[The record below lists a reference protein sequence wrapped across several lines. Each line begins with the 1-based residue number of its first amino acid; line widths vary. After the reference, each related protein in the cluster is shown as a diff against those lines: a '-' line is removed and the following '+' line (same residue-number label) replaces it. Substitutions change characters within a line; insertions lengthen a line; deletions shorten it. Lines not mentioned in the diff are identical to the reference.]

1 MNNSIRNITIIAHVD
16 HGKTTLIDN
25 LMKQSGSFRE
35 NEIVDERLM
44 DSGELEKE
52 RGITILAKPASINWK
67 NSRVNI
73 IDTPGHRDFA
83 AEVERVLSMADGALL
98 LIDSAEGVMPQTKFV
113 LAKALRQGLKPIVV
127 INKLDK
133 PDQRANEVL
142 EETFDLFVSLD
153 ANEEQLDFP
162 VLYASGRSGWA
173 SKELDGPRE
182 NLNPLLDL
190 IIDQVKPAEFDK
202 SKPFAMLST
211 LLYADSFLGR
221 SLVGRISQGTAKAN
235 QQIKAI
241 NLQREKVDEGRLT
254 KIFRYEGTKKVTID
268 VGEAGDIVVIA
279 GLEKANVAD
288 TICDLDVNE
297 PIAATPIDPPT
308 MSITITVNSSPL
320 AGIEGKKLTSTQIR
334 DRLVLE
340 AQNNVGITFS
350 ENTGKDSFEISGR
363 GELMLEILL
372 TQMRREGFEMTV
384 SPPKV
389 LFKKDDNGNRLEPI
403 EEITMDLDEEYS
415 SKVIDSMNRR
425 KGKLI
430 DLKDTGKDKKRLIF
444 HAPTRGL
451 MGYTSRFLTLTK
463 GNGVINRI
471 FHSYGKFE
479 GEMEVRR
486 NGALISMEKGKA
498 VAFAIYNLQAR
509 GEMFVTHNDSV
520 YAGMIVGLAPKPGDM
535 IINVMKGKKLTNMRT
550 QGTDENVVLTPIRK
564 MSIAEQLSILN
575 GDEALEITPKSCRLR
590 KAILD
595 PHERK
600 KSEKS
605 GAAGDM
611 SPGGT
616 GGMGM

>member
-98 LIDSAEGVMPQTKFV
+98 LIDSTEGVMPQTKFV

-133 PDQRANEVL
+133 PNQRANEVL

-254 KIFRYEGTKKVTID
+254 KIFRYEGTKKVSID

-279 GLEKANVAD
+279 GLKKANVVD

-479 GEMEVRR
+479 GEMEGRR

-550 QGTDENVVLTPIRK
+550 QGTDENVVLTPVRK

-575 GDEALEITPKSCRLR
+575 SDEALEITPKSCRLR

-611 SPGGT
+611 SPGGM

>member
-1 MNNSIRNITIIAHVD
+1 MDNNIRNITIIAHVD
-16 HGKTTLIDN
+16 HGKTTMIDA

-35 NEIVDERLM
+35 NEVVEERLM

-52 RGITILAKPASINWK
+52 RGITILAKPASINWQG
-67 NSRVNI
+67 SRINI

-98 LIDSAEGVMPQTKFV
+98 LIDSSEGVMPQTKSV
-113 LAKALRQGLKPIVV
+113 LAKALKQGLKPIVI

-133 PDQRANEVL
+133 PDQRAEEVL
-142 EETFDLFVSLD
+142 DETFDLFVSLD

-173 SKELDGPRE
+173 SKEVDEPRE
-182 NLNPLLDL
+182 NLHPLLDL
-190 IIDQVKPAEFDK
+190 ILEHVKPDELDN

-221 SLVGRISQGTAKAN
+221 SLVGKISQGSAKAN

-241 NLQREKVDEGRLT
+241 NLQGEKVDEGRLT
-254 KIFRYEGTKKVTID
+254 KIFRYEGTKKVPIE

-279 GLEKANVAD
+279 GLEKASVAD
-288 TICDLDVNE
+288 TICDLEINE
-297 PIAATPIDPPT
+297 PIPATPIDPPT
-308 MSITITVNSSPL
+308 MSIKVTVNSSPL
-320 AGIEGKKLTSTQIR
+320 AGTEGKKLTSTQIR
-334 DRLVLE
+334 DRLILE

-350 ENTGKDSFEISGR
+350 ENKNNDAFEISGR

-372 TQMRREGFEMTV
+372 TQMRREGFEMTI

-389 LFKKDDNGNRLEPI
+389 LFKKDENGNKLEPI
-403 EEITMDLDEEYS
+403 EEITMDLDEEHS

-451 MGYTSRFLTLTK
+451 MGYTSRFLTITK

-471 FHSYGKFE
+471 FHSYGKYE
-479 GEMEVRR
+479 GEMEGRR
-486 NGALISMEKGKA
+486 NGALISMETGKA
-498 VAFAIYNLQAR
+498 VAFAIFNLQAR
-509 GEMFVTHNDSV
+509 GEMFVTHNDPV
-520 YAGMIVGLAPKPGDM
+520 YVGMIVGLAPKAGDLQ
-535 IINVMKGKKLTNMRT
+535 INVMKGKKLTNMRT
-550 QGTDENVVLTPIRK
+550 QGTDENVVLTPVRK

-575 GDEALEITPKSCRLR
+575 TDEALEITPKSCRLR

-595 PHERK
+595 PHTRK

-605 GAAGDM
+605 SASAA
-611 SPGGT
+611 
-616 GGMGM
+616 

>member
-1 MNNSIRNITIIAHVD
+1 MTTSIRNITIIAHVD

-35 NEIVDERLM
+35 NEVVDERLM

-67 NSRVNI
+67 DSRINI

-113 LAKALRQGLKPIVV
+113 LAKALKQGLKPIVV

-133 PDQRANEVL
+133 ADQRADEVL
-142 EETFDLFVSLD
+142 NETFDLFVSLD

-162 VLYASGRSGWA
+162 VIYASGRSGWA
-173 SKELDGPRE
+173 SKEIDGPRE

-190 IIDQVKPAEFDK
+190 IIDHVKPAEFDK
-202 SKPFAMLST
+202 TKPFAMLST

-241 NLQREKVDEGRLT
+241 NLDGEKVDEGRLT
-254 KIFRYEGTKKVTID
+254 KIFRYEGTKKVPIE

-288 TICDLDVNE
+288 TICDTEVDT
-297 PIAATPIDPPT
+297 PIQATPIDPPT
-308 MSITITVNSSPL
+308 MSIKITVNSSPL
-320 AGIEGKKLTSTQIR
+320 AGTEGKKLTSTQIR
-334 DRLVLE
+334 ERLVQE
-340 AQNNVGITFS
+340 AQNNVGISFS
-350 ENTGKDSFEISGR
+350 ENENKDSFEISGR

-384 SPPKV
+384 SPPRV
-389 LFKKDDNGNRLEPI
+389 LFQKNENGEKLEPI
-403 EEITMDLDEEYS
+403 EEITMDLDEEFS
-415 SKVIDSMNRR
+415 SKVIDSMNKR

-430 DLKDTGKDKKRLIF
+430 DLKDTGKNKKRLIF

-463 GNGVINRI
+463 GTGVINRI

-479 GEMEVRR
+479 GDMEGRR
-486 NGALISMEKGKA
+486 NGALISMEQGKA

-509 GEMFVTHNDSV
+509 GEMFVTHNDPV
-520 YAGMIVGLAPKPGDM
+520 YSGMIVGLSPKPGDM

-550 QGTDENVVLTPIRK
+550 QGTDENVVLTPVRK
-564 MSIAEQLSILN
+564 MSIAEQLSMLN
-575 GDEALEITPKSCRLR
+575 SDEALEITPNSCRLR
-590 KAILD
+590 KAVLD

-600 KSEKS
+600 KLSKLSEAS
-605 GAAGDM
+605 
-611 SPGGT
+611 
-616 GGMGM
+616 

>member
-1 MNNSIRNITIIAHVD
+1 MANNIRNITIIAHVD
-16 HGKTTLIDN
+16 HGKTTMIDS
-25 LMKQSGSFRE
+25 LMKQSGVFRE
-35 NEIVDERLM
+35 NEEVEERLM

-67 NSRVNI
+67 DSRINI

-113 LAKALRQGLKPIVV
+113 LAKALKQGLRPIVI
-127 INKLDK
+127 INKLDRS
-133 PDQRANEVL
+133 DQRADEVL
-142 EETFDLFVSLD
+142 NETFDLFVSLG
-153 ANEEQLDFP
+153 ANEKQLDFP

-173 SKELDGPRE
+173 SKEINGPRE
-182 NLNPLLDL
+182 NLHPLLDL
-190 IIDQVKPAEFDK
+190 ILEHVKPDDLDK
-202 SKPFAMLST
+202 KKPFAMLST

-221 SLVGRISQGTAKAN
+221 SLVGKISQGTAKAN

-241 NLQREKVDEGRLT
+241 NLQGEKVDEGRLT
-254 KIFRYEGTKKVTID
+254 KIFRYEGTKKVPIE

-288 TICDLDVNE
+288 TICNLEVNQ
-297 PIAATPIDPPT
+297 PISATPIDPPT
-308 MSITITVNSSPL
+308 MSIKVTVNSSPL

-334 DRLVLE
+334 SRLILE
-340 AQNNVGITFS
+340 AENNVGINFS
-350 ENTGKDSFEISGR
+350 ENQNKDAFEISGR

-384 SPPKV
+384 SPPRV
-389 LFKKDDNGNRLEPI
+389 LFRKNENEDKLEPI

-430 DLKDTGKDKKRLIF
+430 DLKDTGKNKKRLIF

-463 GNGVINRI
+463 GTGVINRI
-471 FHSYGKFE
+471 FHSYGKYE
-479 GEMEVRR
+479 GKMDGRK
-486 NGALISMEKGKA
+486 NGALISMEQGKA
-498 VAFAIYNLQAR
+498 VAFAIFNLQAR
-509 GEMFVTHNDSV
+509 GEMFITHNDLV

-550 QGTDENVVLTPIRK
+550 QGTDENVVLTPVRK
-564 MSIAEQLSILN
+564 MSIAEQLSMLN
-575 GDEALEITPKSCRLR
+575 SDEALEITPKSCRLR
-590 KAILD
+590 KAILN

-605 GAAGDM
+605 GA
-611 SPGGT
+611 T
-616 GGMGM
+616 TN

>member
-1 MNNSIRNITIIAHVD
+1 MSNNIRNITIIAHVD
-16 HGKTTLIDN
+16 HGKTTMIDN

-35 NEIVDERLM
+35 NEVVDERLM

-67 NSRVNI
+67 DSRVNI

-113 LAKALRQGLKPIVV
+113 LAKALKQGLKPIVV

-133 PDQRANEVL
+133 ADQRANEVL
-142 EETFDLFVSLD
+142 DETFDLFVNLD

-173 SKELDGPRE
+173 SKEVDGPRE
-182 NLNPLLDL
+182 NLHPLLDL
-190 IIDQVKPAEFDK
+190 IIEHVKPAELDK
-202 SKPFAMLST
+202 TKPFAMLST

-235 QQIKAI
+235 QPIKAI
-241 NLQREKVDEGRLT
+241 NLKGEKVDEGKLT
-254 KIFRYEGTKKVTID
+254 KIFRYEGTKKVPIEI
-268 VGEAGDIVVIA
+268 GEAGDIVVIA

-288 TICDLDVNE
+288 TICDPELNE
-297 PIAATPIDPPT
+297 PIPATPIDPPT
-308 MSITITVNSSPL
+308 MSITISVNSSPL
-320 AGIEGKKLTSTQIR
+320 AGTEGKKLTSTQIR
-334 DRLVLE
+334 DRLVSE

-350 ENTGKDSFEISGR
+350 QNANVDSFVISGR

-389 LFKKDDNGNRLEPI
+389 LYQKDDAGNKLEPI
-403 EEITMDLDEEYS
+403 EEITVDLDEEYS
-415 SKVIDSMNRR
+415 SKIIDSMNRR
-425 KGKLI
+425 KGKLL
-430 DLKDTGKDKKRLIF
+430 DLKDTGKNKKRLVF

-463 GNGVINRI
+463 GTGVINRI
-471 FHSYGKFE
+471 FHGYGKFE
-479 GEMEVRR
+479 GEMDGRK
-486 NGALISMEKGKA
+486 NGALISMSTGKA
-498 VAFAIYNLQAR
+498 VAFAIFNLQAR
-509 GEMFVTHNDSV
+509 GEMFVTHNDPV
-520 YAGMIVGLAPKPGDM
+520 YEGMIVGLTPKPGDM
-535 IINVMKGKKLTNMRT
+535 IINVMKGKQLTNMRT
-550 QGTDENVVLTPIRK
+550 QGTDENVVLTPVRQ
-564 MSIAEQLSILN
+564 MSIAEQLSMLN
-575 GDEALEITPKSCRLR
+575 TDEALEITPKSLRLR
-590 KAILD
+590 KAILN
-595 PHERK
+595 PHDRK

-605 GAAGDM
+605 GAAA
-611 SPGGT
+611 
-616 GGMGM
+616 

>member
-1 MNNSIRNITIIAHVD
+1 MANNIRNITIIAHVD
-16 HGKTTLIDN
+16 HGKTTMIDS
-25 LMKQSGSFRE
+25 LMKQSGVFRE
-35 NEIVDERLM
+35 NEEVEERLM

-67 NSRVNI
+67 DTRINI

-113 LAKALRQGLKPIVV
+113 LAKALKQGLRPIVI
-127 INKLDK
+127 INKLDRS
-133 PDQRANEVL
+133 DQRADEVL
-142 EETFDLFVSLD
+142 DETFDLFVSLD
-153 ANEEQLDFP
+153 ANERQLDFP

-173 SKELDGPRE
+173 SKEIDGSRE
-182 NLNPLLDL
+182 NLHPLLDL
-190 IIDQVKPAEFDK
+190 ILEHVKPAGLDK
-202 SKPFAMLST
+202 NKPFAMLST

-221 SLVGRISQGTAKAN
+221 SLVGKISQGTAKAN

-241 NLQREKVDEGRLT
+241 NLQGEKVDEGRLT
-254 KIFRYEGTKKVTID
+254 KIFRYEGTKKVPIE
-268 VGEAGDIVVIA
+268 VGEAGDIVIIA

-288 TICDLDVNE
+288 TICNLEVNQ
-297 PIAATPIDPPT
+297 PISATPIDPPT
-308 MSITITVNSSPL
+308 MAIKVTVNSSPL
-320 AGIEGKKLTSTQIR
+320 AGTEGKKLTSTQIR
-334 DRLVLE
+334 SRLILE

-350 ENTGKDSFEISGR
+350 ENQHKDAFEISGR

-384 SPPKV
+384 SPPRV
-389 LFKKDDNGNRLEPI
+389 LFRKDENGNKLEPI
-403 EEITMDLDEEYS
+403 EEITMDLDEEHS

-463 GNGVINRI
+463 GTGVINRI
-471 FHSYGKFE
+471 FHSYGKYE
-479 GEMEVRR
+479 GEMNGRK

-498 VAFAIYNLQAR
+498 VAFAIFNLQAR
-509 GEMFVTHNDSV
+509 GEMFVTHNDPV

-550 QGTDENVVLTPIRK
+550 QGTDENVVLTPVRK
-564 MSIAEQLSILN
+564 MSIAEQLSMLN
-575 GDEALEITPKSCRLR
+575 SDEALEITPKSCRLR
-590 KAILD
+590 KAILN

-605 GAAGDM
+605 GAAA
-611 SPGGT
+611 
-616 GGMGM
+616 

>member
-1 MNNSIRNITIIAHVD
+1 MSNNIRNITIIAHVD
-16 HGKTTLIDN
+16 HGKTTLIDT

-35 NEIVDERLM
+35 NEVVDERLM

-67 NSRVNI
+67 ESRINI

-113 LAKALRQGLKPIVV
+113 LAKALKQGLKPIVV

-142 EETFDLFVSLD
+142 DETFDLFVSLD

-173 SKELDGPRE
+173 SKEVDGPRK
-182 NLNPLLDL
+182 NLHPLLDL
-190 IIDQVKPAEFDK
+190 IIEHVKPAELDNK
-202 SKPFAMLST
+202 KPFAMLST

-221 SLVGRISQGTAKAN
+221 SLVGKISQGTAKAN

-241 NLQREKVDEGRLT
+241 NLQGEKVDEGKLT
-254 KIFRYEGTKKVTID
+254 KIFRYEGTKKVPIE

-288 TICDLDVNE
+288 TICDLEINE
-297 PIAATPIDPPT
+297 PIPATPIDPPT

-320 AGIEGKKLTSTQIR
+320 AGTEGKKLTSTQIR

-350 ENTGKDSFEISGR
+350 ENDGNDAFEISGR

-389 LFKKDDNGNRLEPI
+389 LFKKDEVGNKLEPI
-403 EEITMDLDEEYS
+403 EEITMDLDEEFS

-430 DLKDTGKDKKRLIF
+430 DLKDMGKDKKRLIF

-471 FHSYGKFE
+471 FHSFGKFE
-479 GEMEVRR
+479 GEMEGRK
-486 NGALISMEKGKA
+486 NGALIAMEQGKA
-498 VAFAIYNLQAR
+498 VAFAIFNLQAR
-509 GEMFVTHNDSV
+509 GEMFVTHNDPV
-520 YAGMIVGLAPKPGDM
+520 YAGMIVGLTPKPGDM

-550 QGTDENVVLTPIRK
+550 QGTDENVILTPVRK

-575 GDEALEITPKSCRLR
+575 TDEALEITPKSCRLR

-595 PHERK
+595 PNERK

-605 GAAGDM
+605 GAAA
-611 SPGGT
+611 
-616 GGMGM
+616 

>member
-1 MNNSIRNITIIAHVD
+1 MANNIRNITIIAHVD
-16 HGKTTLIDN
+16 HGKTTLIDS

-35 NEIVDERLM
+35 NEIVEERLM

-52 RGITILAKPASINWK
+52 RGITILAKPASINWQS
-67 NSRVNI
+67 SRINI

-113 LAKALRQGLKPIVV
+113 LAKALKQGLKPIVI

-133 PDQRANEVL
+133 PDQRADKVL
-142 EETFDLFVSLD
+142 DETFDLFVSLD

-173 SKELDGPRE
+173 SKEIDDPRE
-182 NLNPLLDL
+182 NLHPLLDL
-190 IIDQVKPAEFDK
+190 ILEHVQPNELDK
-202 SKPFAMLST
+202 NKPFAMLST

-221 SLVGRISQGTAKAN
+221 SLVGKISQGTAKAN

-241 NLQREKVDEGRLT
+241 NLQGEKVDEGRLT
-254 KIFRYEGTKKVTID
+254 KIFRYEGTKKVPIE

-288 TICDLDVNE
+288 TICNLEINE

-308 MSITITVNSSPL
+308 MSIKVTVNSSPL
-320 AGIEGKKLTSTQIR
+320 AGTEGKKLTSTQIR
-334 DRLVLE
+334 DRLILE
-340 AQNNVGITFS
+340 AQNNVGITFA
-350 ENTGKDSFEISGR
+350 ENENNDAFEISGR

-389 LFKKDDNGNRLEPI
+389 LFKKDENENKLEPI
-403 EEITMDLDEEYS
+403 EEITMDLDEEHS

-430 DLKDTGKDKKRLIF
+430 DLKDTGKQKKRLIF

-471 FHSYGKFE
+471 FHSYGKYE
-479 GEMEVRR
+479 GEMEGRR
-486 NGALISMEKGKA
+486 NGALISMENGKA
-498 VAFAIYNLQAR
+498 VAFAIFNLQAR
-509 GEMFVTHNDSV
+509 GEMFVTHNDPV
-520 YAGMIVGLAPKPGDM
+520 YVGMIVGLAPKEGDLQ
-535 IINVMKGKKLTNMRT
+535 INVMKGKKLTNMRT
-550 QGTDENVVLTPIRK
+550 QGTDENVVLTPVRK

-575 GDEALEITPKSCRLR
+575 TDEALEITPKSCRLR
-590 KAILD
+590 KAILN

-600 KSEKS
+600 KSEKAS
-605 GAAGDM
+605 ASAA
-611 SPGGT
+611 
-616 GGMGM
+616 

>member
-1 MNNSIRNITIIAHVD
+1 MSNNIRNITIIAHVD

-52 RGITILAKPASINWK
+52 RGITILAKPASINWN
-67 NSRVNI
+67 NSRINI

-113 LAKALRQGLKPIVV
+113 LAKALKQGLKPIVV

-142 EETFDLFVSLD
+142 DETFDLFVSLD

-173 SKELDGPRE
+173 SKEVEGSRE
-182 NLNPLLDL
+182 NLHPLLDL
-190 IIDQVKPAEFDK
+190 VIEHVKPAELDK
-202 SKPFAMLST
+202 TKPFAMLST

-235 QQIKAI
+235 QKIKAI
-241 NLQREKVDEGRLT
+241 NLKGEKVDEGRLT
-254 KIFRYEGTKKVTID
+254 KIFRYEGTKKVPIEI
-268 VGEAGDIVVIA
+268 GEAGDIVIIA

-288 TICDLDVNE
+288 TICDLEVNK

-308 MSITITVNSSPL
+308 MAITITVNSSPL
-320 AGIEGKKLTSTQIR
+320 AGTEGKKLTSTQIR

-350 ENTGKDSFEISGR
+350 ENASSDAFEISGR

-389 LFKKDDNGNRLEPI
+389 LFQKDKNGNKLEPI
-403 EEITMDLDEEYS
+403 EEITMDLDEEFA
-415 SKVIDSMNRR
+415 SKVIDSMNKR

-430 DLKDTGKDKKRLIF
+430 DLKDTGKNKKRLIF

-451 MGYTSRFLTLTK
+451 MGYTSRFLTVTK

-479 GEMEVRR
+479 GDMEGRR
-486 NGALISMEKGKA
+486 NGALISME
-498 VAFAIYNLQAR
+498 QR
-509 GEMFVTHNDSV
+509 
-520 YAGMIVGLAPKPGDM
+520 
-535 IINVMKGKKLTNMRT
+535 
-550 QGTDENVVLTPIRK
+550 Q
-564 MSIAEQLSILN
+564 
-575 GDEALEITPKSCRLR
+575 SCSFCN
-590 KAILD
+590 I
-595 PHERK
+595 
-600 KSEKS
+600 
-605 GAAGDM
+605 
-611 SPGGT
+611 
-616 GGMGM
+616 

>member
-1 MNNSIRNITIIAHVD
+1 MTTSIRNITIIAHVD

-35 NEIVDERLM
+35 NEVVDERLM

-67 NSRVNI
+67 DSRINI

-113 LAKALRQGLKPIVV
+113 LAKALKQGLKPIVV

-133 PDQRANEVL
+133 ADQRADEVL
-142 EETFDLFVSLD
+142 NETFDLFVSLD

-162 VLYASGRSGWA
+162 VIYASGRSGWA
-173 SKELDGPRE
+173 SNEIDGPRE

-190 IIDQVKPAEFDK
+190 VIDHVKPAEFDK

-241 NLQREKVDEGRLT
+241 NLDGEKVDEGRLT
-254 KIFRYEGTKKVTID
+254 KIFRYEGTKKVPIE

-288 TICDLDVNE
+288 TICDTDVDK
-297 PIAATPIDPPT
+297 PIKATPIDPPT
-308 MSITITVNSSPL
+308 MSIKITVNSSPL
-320 AGIEGKKLTSTQIR
+320 AGTEGKKLTSTQIR
-334 DRLVLE
+334 ERLVQE
-340 AQNNVGITFS
+340 AQNNVGISFA
-350 ENTGKDSFEISGR
+350 ENENKDSFEISGR

-384 SPPKV
+384 SPPRV
-389 LFKKDDNGNRLEPI
+389 LFQKNENGEKLEPI
-403 EEITMDLDEEYS
+403 EEITMDLDEEFS
-415 SKVIDSMNRR
+415 SKVIDSMNKR

-430 DLKDTGKDKKRLIF
+430 DLKDTGKNKKRLIF

-463 GNGVINRI
+463 GSGVINRI

-479 GEMEVRR
+479 GDMEGRR
-486 NGALISMEKGKA
+486 NGALISMEQGKA

-509 GEMFVTHNDSV
+509 GEMFVTHNDPV
-520 YAGMIVGLAPKPGDM
+520 YSGMIVGLSPKPGDM

-550 QGTDENVVLTPIRK
+550 QGTDENVVLTPVRK
-564 MSIAEQLSILN
+564 MSIAEQLSMLN
-575 GDEALEITPKSCRLR
+575 SDEALEITPNSCRLR
-590 KAILD
+590 KAELD
-595 PHERK
+595 PHVRK
-600 KSEKS
+600 RLAKN
-605 GAAGDM
+605 A
-611 SPGGT
+611 
-616 GGMGM
+616 

>member
-1 MNNSIRNITIIAHVD
+1 MSNNIRNITIIAHVD
-16 HGKTTLIDN
+16 HGKTTMIDN

-35 NEIVDERLM
+35 NEVVDERLM

-52 RGITILAKPASINWK
+52 RGITILAKPASIDWQG
-67 NSRVNI
+67 SRVNI

-113 LAKALRQGLKPIVV
+113 LAKALKQGLKPIVV

-133 PDQRANEVL
+133 ADQRANEVL
-142 EETFDLFVSLD
+142 DETFDLFVSLD

-173 SKELDGPRE
+173 SKEVDGPRE
-182 NLNPLLDL
+182 NLHPLLDL
-190 IIDQVKPAEFDK
+190 IMDHVKPADLDK

-235 QQIKAI
+235 QPIKAI
-241 NLQREKVDEGRLT
+241 NLKGEKVDEGKLT
-254 KIFRYEGTKKVTID
+254 KIFRYEGTKKVPIEI
-268 VGEAGDIVVIA
+268 GEAGDIVVIA

-288 TICDLDVNE
+288 TICDPEVND
-297 PIAATPIDPPT
+297 PIPATPIDPPT
-308 MSITITVNSSPL
+308 MSITVSVNSSPL
-320 AGIEGKKLTSTQIR
+320 AGTEGKKLTSTQIR
-334 DRLVLE
+334 DRLVTE

-350 ENTGKDSFEISGR
+350 QNANVDSFVISGR

-389 LFKKDDNGNRLEPI
+389 LYQQDESGNKLEPI
-403 EEITMDLDEEYS
+403 EEITVDLDEEFS
-415 SKVIDSMNRR
+415 SKIIDSMNRR
-425 KGKLI
+425 KGKLL

-463 GNGVINRI
+463 GTGVINRI
-471 FHSYGKFE
+471 FHGYGKFE
-479 GEMEVRR
+479 GEMDGRK
-486 NGALISMEKGKA
+486 NGALISMATGKA
-498 VAFAIYNLQAR
+498 VAFAIFNLQAR
-509 GEMFVTHNDSV
+509 GEMFVTHNDPV
-520 YAGMIVGLAPKPGDM
+520 YEGMIVGLAPKPGDM
-535 IINVMKGKKLTNMRT
+535 IINVMKGKQLTNMRT
-550 QGTDENVVLTPIRK
+550 QGTDENVVLTPVRQ
-564 MSIAEQLSILN
+564 MSIAEQLSMLN
-575 GDEALEITPKSCRLR
+575 TDEALEITPKSLRLR
-590 KAILD
+590 KAILNPND
-595 PHERK
+595 RK
-600 KSEKS
+600 KNEKS
-605 GAAGDM
+605 GT
-611 SPGGT
+611 PL
-616 GGMGM
+616 

>member
-98 LIDSAEGVMPQTKFV
+98 LIDSTEGVMPQTKFV

-133 PDQRANEVL
+133 PNQRANEVL

-241 NLQREKVDEGRLT
+241 NLQGEKVDEGRLT

-605 GAAGDM
+605 GAAGSIPPEGM
-611 SPGGT
+611 
-616 GGMGM
+616 GGMEM

>member
-1 MNNSIRNITIIAHVD
+1 MSQEIRNITIIAHVD

-25 LMKQSGSFRE
+25 LMKQSGSFRD

-67 NSRVNI
+67 SSRINI

-113 LAKALRQGLKPIVV
+113 LAKALKQGLKPIVV

-133 PDQRANEVL
+133 ADQRANEVL
-142 EETFDLFVSLD
+142 DETFDLFVSLD

-173 SKELDGPRE
+173 DKEVDGPRE
-182 NLNPLLDL
+182 NLNPLLDQ
-190 IIDQVKPAEFDK
+190 IIDHVKPAELDK

-211 LLYADSFLGR
+211 LLYSDSFLGR
-221 SLVGRISQGTAKAN
+221 SLVGRINQGTAKAN
-235 QQIKAI
+235 QAIKAI
-241 NLQREKVDEGRLT
+241 DLDGNKVDEGRLT
-254 KIFRYEGTKKVTID
+254 KIFRYEGTKKVPIE

-288 TICDLDVNE
+288 TICDLEVND
-297 PIAATPIDPPT
+297 PIPATPIDPPT
-308 MSITITVNSSPL
+308 MSITITVNTSPL
-320 AGIEGKKLTSTQIR
+320 AGTEGKKLTSTQIR
-334 DRLVLE
+334 DRLLQE

-350 ENTGKDSFEISGR
+350 ENDGNDSFVVSGR

-389 LFKKDDNGNRLEPI
+389 LYKKDEAGNRLEPI
-403 EEITMDLDEEYS
+403 EEITVDIDEEYS

-471 FHSYGKFE
+471 FHGYGAYE
-479 GEMEVRR
+479 GDMEGRR
-486 NGALISMEKGKA
+486 NGALIAMEQGKA
-498 VAFAIYNLQAR
+498 VAFAIFNLQAR
-509 GEMFVTHNDSV
+509 GEMFVTHNDPV
-520 YAGMIVGLAPKPGDM
+520 YAGMIVGLTPKPGDM

-550 QGTDENVVLTPIRK
+550 QGTDENVVLTPVRK
-564 MSIAEQLSILN
+564 MSIAEQLSMLN
-575 GDEALEITPKSCRLR
+575 TDEALEITPTSCRLR

-600 KSEKS
+600 RNEKS
-605 GAAGDM
+605 GAAA
-611 SPGGT
+611 
-616 GGMGM
+616 

>member
-1 MNNSIRNITIIAHVD
+1 MKTSIRNMTIIAHVD

-35 NEIVDERLM
+35 NEVVDERLM

-67 NSRVNI
+67 DSRINI

-113 LAKALRQGLKPIVV
+113 LAKALKQGLKPIVV

-133 PDQRANEVL
+133 TDQRADEVL
-142 EETFDLFVSLD
+142 NETFDLFVSLD

-162 VLYASGRSGWA
+162 VIYASGRSGWA
-173 SKELDGPRE
+173 SKEIDGPRE

-190 IIDQVKPAEFDK
+190 VIDHVKPAKFDK

-241 NLQREKVDEGRLT
+241 NLDGKKVDEGRLT
-254 KIFRYEGTKKVTID
+254 KIFRYEGTKKVPIE

-288 TICDLDVNE
+288 TICDTEVDT
-297 PIAATPIDPPT
+297 PIQATPIDPPT
-308 MSITITVNSSPL
+308 MSIKITVNSSPL
-320 AGIEGKKLTSTQIR
+320 AGTEGKKLTSTQIR
-334 DRLVLE
+334 ERLVQE
-340 AQNNVGITFS
+340 AQNNVGISFS
-350 ENTGKDSFEISGR
+350 ENENKDSFEISGR

-384 SPPKV
+384 SPPRV
-389 LFKKDDNGNRLEPI
+389 LFQKNENGEKLEPI
-403 EEITMDLDEEYS
+403 EEITMDLDEEFS
-415 SKVIDSMNRR
+415 SKVIDSMNKR

-430 DLKDTGKDKKRLIF
+430 DLKDTGKNKKRLIF

-463 GNGVINRI
+463 GTGVINRI

-479 GEMEVRR
+479 GDMEGRR
-486 NGALISMEKGKA
+486 NGALISMEQGKA

-509 GEMFVTHNDSV
+509 GEMFVTHNDPV
-520 YAGMIVGLAPKPGDM
+520 YSGMIVGLSPKPGDM

-550 QGTDENVVLTPIRK
+550 QGTDENVVLTPVRK
-564 MSIAEQLSILN
+564 MSIAEQLSMLN
-575 GDEALEITPKSCRLR
+575 SDEALEITPNSCRLR
-590 KAILD
+590 KAVLD

-600 KSEKS
+600 KLSKLSE
-605 GAAGDM
+605 AF
-611 SPGGT
+611 
-616 GGMGM
+616 